1 METTYCTGFMIEI
14 LLFLL
19 SKFSVFEASPPPRD
33 PNESLPAHLLVV
45 AQHNTVRGHLDTGLG
60 RDVLGAKENILVIE
74 ATLII
79 SRVQTFTMAVTPH
92 GP

>member
-1 METTYCTGFMIEI
+1 MFR
-14 LLFLL
+14 L

-33 PNESLPAHLLVV
+33 PDVSLPAHLLVV
-45 AQHNTVRGHLDTGLG
+45 AQHDPVRRHINTVLG
-60 RDVLGAKENILVIE
+60 RDVLGAKENIHVIE

-79 SRVQTFTMAVTPH
+79 SRVQTFTMAVTPD